1 MAREAT
7 RLIDNAIAI
16 YQDPDFYSMRLAS
29 SFVADDVLDVVE
41 TARRLI
47 YIFESEV
54 GRVERGEISP
64 DRRSIISK
72 LRQVEAVRQVLSNL
86 REDDR
91 IPAYKLSSLDA
102 GTSSVVERL
111 RGLLAFQR

>member
-29 SFVADDVLDVVE
+29 SYVADDVLDVVE

-47 YIFESEV
+47 YIFEHEV
-54 GRVERGEISP
+54 GRAERGEISP
-64 DRRSIISK
+64 DRRSIIIK

-91 IPAYKLSSLDA
+91 IPAYKVASLDA
-102 GTSSVVERL
+102 ATSSVVERL
-111 RGLLAFQR
+111 RSLPAFQR